1 MPLERALLNSA
12 HMEIVYIACVATLAA
27 CAVLARLGKHS
38 PKTRLLDDSGD
49 KIDQALVH
57 LINEVTREPT
67 PHRSPYV
74 ASDAVMVDSRMRAL
88 EEHRTL

>member
-1 MPLERALLNSA
+1 
-12 HMEIVYIACVATLAA
+12 MEIVFIACVATLAA

-38 PKTRLLDDSGD
+38 PTTRLLDDSGD
-49 KIDQALVH
+49 KIDQALFH

-74 ASDAVMVDSRMRAL
+74 SSDAVMMASRMRAL
-88 EEHRTL
+88 DQHHSL